1 MLRPRLYDARMSE
14 LPSAVGL
21 CKDDI
26 EGVARVVNGSQQR
39 LLHCPEQ
46 SDEGWA
52 GTWAEIAFSVER
64 ENPYITCPRGV
75 ARLEAVDVEKKPIQ
89 LSNQFSEYL
98 LYGNGRLPKCDRW
111 LGRGFCINQGFSRNN
126 APLFT
131 DLKDPP
137 QLIQVY
143 ATNPQ
148 DTLPNAV
155 TGKVPRV
162 LVQGTCQGQ
171 PIVTQDAGFT
181 VQGEFVTLASPFA
194 TTVNEFDEITGIQKD
209 QTLGEVQIFQS
220 DPHWG
225 SLEILSVMEPTE
237 TTAWYRRYYLSLPRT
252 GTEFRRF
259 QNQPSSNPNCP
270 YRPRCFVLVTALAK
284 LDLIPVQADTDYL
297 TIPNIE
303 AITLEAQ
310 SIRQSRM
317 DNASSRAQSE
327 QYHKQAVRLL
337 IGQVNH
343 EQGRNAPS
351 INFRPF
357 GSAGLERIIISMQ

>member
-1 MLRPRLYDARMSE
+1 MLRPTLKNWRESE
-14 LPSAVGL
+14 GPSALGICREDL
-21 CKDDI
+21 ERC
-26 EGVARVVNGSQQR
+26 AQVVNSSQQR
-39 LLHCPEQ
+39 LLYAPEQ
-46 SDEGWA
+46 NDEGWA
-52 GTWAEIAFSVER
+52 GTWAEIAFSIDR
-64 ENPYITCPRGV
+64 EIPYLTLPRGV
-75 ARLEAVDVEKKPIQ
+75 ARLEAVDVENHPIP
-89 LSNQFSEYL
+89 LHNAFYEYM

-111 LGRGFCINQGFSRNN
+111 RGRGSEISQGFSRNN
-126 APLFT
+126 VPLFT

-137 QLIQVY
+137 QLIQIY

-162 LVQGTCQGQ
+162 LVQGTSQGQ

-194 TTVNEFDEITGIQKD
+194 TTINEFDEITGLQKD

-259 QNQPSSNPNCP
+259 QNQPSNNPNCP
-270 YRPRCFVLVTALAK
+270 SRPRCFVLVTALAK

-317 DNASSRAQSE
+317 DNASSRQQSAL
-327 QYHKQAVRLL
+327 YHRDAVRLL
-337 IGQVNH
+337 IGQLNH

-357 GSAGLERIIISMQ
+357 GSARLERVRISMS